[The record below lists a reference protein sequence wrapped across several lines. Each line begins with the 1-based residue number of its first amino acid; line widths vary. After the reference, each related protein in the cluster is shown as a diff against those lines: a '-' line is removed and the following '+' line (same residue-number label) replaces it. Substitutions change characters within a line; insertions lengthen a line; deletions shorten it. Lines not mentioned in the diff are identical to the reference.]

1 MGILD
6 RLFRKKTSEDRLN
19 EFFEKKEKVIDS
31 ILGERFHLVSHSII
45 PFSAGGL
52 TDMYIYPNTIEGTAF
67 ATMELIE
74 YFDKG
79 PIPNRNGMYEL
90 LAFTKLKVDDQV
102 IKDENSPF
110 ARILRRLTKIFTDI
124 GRYSYTAKLEPYDT
138 CEIPGKGETLC
149 LVFDEYENGNAEFI
163 IDGKK
168 YGFLVC
174 IEVFRSEMEY
184 AMKNGSA
191 ELIRLLKEK
200 GYYPY
205 SDLDREPVV

>member
-1 MGILD
+1 
-6 RLFRKKTSEDRLN
+6 
-19 EFFEKKEKVIDS
+19 
-31 ILGERFHLVSHSII
+31 
-45 PFSAGGL
+45 
-52 TDMYIYPNTIEGTAF
+52 
-67 ATMELIE
+67 
-74 YFDKG
+74 
-79 PIPNRNGMYEL
+79 MYEL

-110 ARILRRLTKIFTDI
+110 ARILRRLTKIFTDMEGTHI
-124 GRYSYTAKLEPYDT
+124 QQTNLMIHVKS
-138 CEIPGKGETLC
+138 GKDETLC